1 MIEPAAPAEAQSS
14 EILPGGYATY
24 GHPVGIL
31 TLDMR
36 FARIPGDVGNATSF
50 PFPVLYKVISGA
62 SSQRIVDLADPALIE
77 PFCQGARELEAAGCR
92 AITTSCGFLALFQR
106 ELAAAVEGVP
116 VFASALI
123 QVPLVHRMLPPGRKV
138 GILTAR
144 KRALTERH
152 FNGVGWSSSE
162 VPVVVHGMDDE
173 EIWGRG
179 IGDHATGLD
188 RAGTEA
194 AVLRQA
200 RRMLADEPSIG
211 AYVFECTNL
220 PPYAAAVQRATGL
233 PVFDII
239 TLITMI
245 GSVVTRRVYTGFM

>member
-1 MIEPAAPAEAQSS
+1 METVES

-50 PFPVLYKVISGA
+50 PFPVMYKVIAGA
-62 SSQRIVDLADPALIE
+62 SSRRVVDEADPALIE

-92 AITTSCGFLALFQR
+92 AITTSCGFLAIFQR
-106 ELAAAVEGVP
+106 ELAAAVRRVP
-116 VFASALI
+116 VLASALL
-123 QVPLVHRMLPPGRKV
+123 QVPLVHHMLPAGLKV
-138 GILTAR
+138 GIFTAR

-152 FNGVGWSSSE
+152 FAGCGWSSAE
-162 VPVVVHGMDDE
+162 IPVAVHGMDDE
-173 EIWGRG
+173 PIWGQG

-188 RAGTEA
+188 RRAVEA
-194 AVLRQA
+194 AVVRQV
-200 RRMLADEPSIG
+200 RRMLEEEPRIG
-211 AYVFECTNL
+211 ALVFECTNL

-239 TLITMI
+239 TLVTMM
-245 GSVVTRRVYTGFM
+245 GGVVTRREYSGFM